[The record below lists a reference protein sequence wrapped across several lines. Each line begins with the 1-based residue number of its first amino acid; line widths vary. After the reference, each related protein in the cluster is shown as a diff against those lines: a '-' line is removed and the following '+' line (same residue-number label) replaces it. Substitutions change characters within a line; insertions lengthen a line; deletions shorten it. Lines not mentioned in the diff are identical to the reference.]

1 MDNAISLDYKEFLK
15 NNRARVNGYLNIVL
29 WSFVLTGPAIAL
41 GVKGGIFPDITYGT
55 CIAISAGVII
65 LAAIHRVLIK
75 LNPSSKITCVYA
87 LLSLNILIVYMNYS
101 HVNIYLTWFLV
112 PLLSIL
118 FCSKSL
124 YYFSIALNFVLMLG
138 TTWVTAPYHAEKS
151 LKYTTA
157 MECFADRM
165 SGFVIE
171 SIIMSAAGYAIVKL
185 GLRRFE
191 TLFEQ
196 YRLIGEHDMVMKE
209 KMEIQESMT
218 EIYENVNL
226 IDFVNNTEM
235 SLRDPEQQVYPIDMT
250 KQTQT
255 RMNKM
260 ISRRVM
266 SDQLEEFRNYTNI
279 TTVRS
284 RLSHRKL
291 ISADFIDVVNGWF
304 RAQYITVEATPDGIP
319 TKVIYTTRTVDDEKR
334 REENLIRISM
344 TDEMTRLFNRRCY
357 DEDLKK
363 HRYNGM
369 STDFVIFSVD
379 VNGLKKVNDTKG
391 HAAGDELIKGAANC
405 IALSIGNKGKVYRT
419 GGDEFMSIVHTNDP
433 EKLRGEIHERI
444 AGWSGTLNDSVR
456 VSVGYASVKDHPDAS
471 IDQLERI
478 ADSDMYDQKEKF
490 YRESGIDRRR

>member
-1 MDNAISLDYKEFLK
+1 
-15 NNRARVNGYLNIVL
+15 
-29 WSFVLTGPAIAL
+29 
-41 GVKGGIFPDITYGT
+41 
-55 CIAISAGVII
+55 
-65 LAAIHRVLIK
+65 
-75 LNPSSKITCVYA
+75 
-87 LLSLNILIVYMNYS
+87 
-101 HVNIYLTWFLV
+101 
-112 PLLSIL
+112 
-118 FCSKSL
+118 
-124 YYFSIALNFVLMLG
+124 
-138 TTWVTAPYHAEKS
+138 
-151 LKYTTA
+151 
-157 MECFADRM
+157 ECFADRM

-196 YRLIGEHDMVMKE
+196 YRIIGEHETVMKE

-226 IDFVNNTEM
+226 IDFVNSTEM
-235 SLRDPEQQVYPIDMT
+235 SLRDPEQKVCPIDMT

-379 VNGLKKVNDTKG
+379 VNGLKKVNDTNG

-405 IALSIGNKGKVYRT
+405 FSLAAGNLGKVYRT
-419 GGDEFMSIVHTNDP
+419 GGDEFMAIVHMEDP
-433 EKLRGEIHERI
+433 EGLRKEIQRRTADWKGI
-444 AGWSGTLNDSVR
+444 LNDSLAM
-456 VSVGYASVKDHPDAS
+456 SVGYASYKDHPEAS
-471 IDQLERI
+471 VDELERL
-478 ADSDMYDQKEKF
+478 ADTDMYNEKEKY
-490 YRESGIDRRR
+490 YRESGIDRRRT

>member
-1 MDNAISLDYKEFLK
+1 MDNALSLDYGEFLK
-15 NNRARVNGYLNIVL
+15 SNRARVNRYLNIVL

-41 GVKGGIFPDITYGT
+41 GVKGGIFPDITYAT

-65 LAAIHRVLIK
+65 LAAIHRILMK
-75 LNPSSKITCVYA
+75 AHPSSKITCVYA
-87 LLSLNILIVYMNYS
+87 LLSLNVLIVYMNYS
-101 HVNIYLTWFLV
+101 HVSIYLTWFLV

-124 YYFSIALNFVLMLG
+124 YNFAFASNFLLMLG
-138 TTWVTAPYHAEKS
+138 TTWLTAPYYAEKS
-151 LKYTTA
+151 LKYATA

-196 YRLIGEHDMVMKE
+196 YRIIGEHETVMKE

-226 IDFVNNTEM
+226 IDFVNSTEM
-235 SLRDPEQQVYPIDMT
+235 SLRDPEQKVYPIDMT

-255 RMNKM
+255 RMNQR
-260 ISRRVM
+260 IDQHVM
-266 SDQLEEFRNYTNI
+266 ADQLEEFKNYTNI

-291 ISADFIDVVNGWF
+291 ISADFIDVINGWF
-304 RAQYITVEATPDGIP
+304 RAQYITVEATADGIP

-357 DEDLKK
+357 DEDLKM
-363 HRYNGM
+363 HRLNGM
-369 STDFVIFSVD
+369 SDDFVIFSVD
-379 VNGLKKVNDTKG
+379 INGLKKVNDTKG
-391 HAAGDELIKGAANC
+391 HAAGDELIKGAADC
-405 IALSIGNKGKVYRT
+405 LALSVGNKGKVYRT
-419 GGDEFMSIVHTNDP
+419 GGDEFMSIVHTTNP
-433 EKLRGEIHERI
+433 EKLRGEINERT
-444 AGWSGTLNDSVR
+444 AGWSGILNESVR
-456 VSVGYASVKDHPDAS
+456 VSVGYVCAKDHPEVS
-471 IDQLERI
+471 IEQLERI

-490 YRESGIDRRR
+490 YRESGLDRRR